1 MEGNVPEEKNAS
13 RVDNFNKNPGRH
25 FQCVSTGGISFD
37 RMYLQCRRPL
47 GYLRRWMQ
55 MRRSRSLGRV
65 WRALIVQRF
74 KQCDGSVYVELETI
88 PWVEGY
94 GWSSGA

>member
-1 MEGNVPEEKNAS
+1 
-13 RVDNFNKNPGRH
+13 
-25 FQCVSTGGISFD
+25 
-37 RMYLQCRRPL
+37 
-47 GYLRRWMQ
+47 MQ